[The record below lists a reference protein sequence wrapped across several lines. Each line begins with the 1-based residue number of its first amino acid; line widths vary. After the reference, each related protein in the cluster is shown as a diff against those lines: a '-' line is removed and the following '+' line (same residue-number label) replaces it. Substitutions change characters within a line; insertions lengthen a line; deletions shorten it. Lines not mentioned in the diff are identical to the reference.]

1 MYVTLKVLFDFAL
14 VYEPGQDMF
23 VDIAL
28 SSNEVS
34 GKSAHMRRLAREFA
48 ARIYKV
54 WMQMKAQ
61 SKL

>member
-1 MYVTLKVLFDFAL
+1 
-14 VYEPGQDMF
+14 MF
-23 VDIAL
+23 VHIEL

-34 GKSAHMRRLAREFA
+34 GKAAHMRRLAREFA

-54 WMQMKAQ
+54 WMQMKVQ